1 MRHFNWPL
9 WTGFLVSIV
18 AFISYPTIFVRL
30 PLTRDIPW
38 ANWLLFAIAIL
49 LLVIGFR
56 RAQRKVLPGIVT
68 TLGLAIGVFFGIF
81 TIVLSRQL
89 PASTAAPQIGQKA
102 PDFTLPDSTGHS
114 VSLSQLEATSP
125 RGVLLIF
132 YRGYW

>member
-1 MRHFNWPL
+1 MRRFNWPL
-9 WTGFLVSIV
+9 WTGFLLSIA

-38 ANWLLFAIAIL
+38 ANWLLFAIAIV

-68 TLGLAIGVFFGIF
+68 TLGLAIAVFFGIF
-81 TIVLSRQL
+81 TIVLTRQL
-89 PASTAAPQIGQKA
+89 PASTAAPHVGQKA
-102 PDFTLPDSTGHS
+102 PDFTLPDSTGHL

>member
-1 MRHFNWPL
+1 MRRFNWPL
-9 WTGFLVSIV
+9 WTGFLLSIV

-68 TLGLAIGVFFGIF
+68 TLGLAICVFFGIF

>member
-1 MRHFNWPL
+1 MRRFNWPL
-9 WTGFLVSIV
+9 WTGFLLSIA

-38 ANWLLFAIAIL
+38 ANWLLFAIAIV

-68 TLGLAIGVFFGIF
+68 TLGLAIAVFFGIF
-81 TIVLSRQL
+81 TIVLTWQL
-89 PASTAAPQIGQKA
+89 PASTAAPHVGQKA
-102 PDFTLPDSTGHS
+102 PGHS